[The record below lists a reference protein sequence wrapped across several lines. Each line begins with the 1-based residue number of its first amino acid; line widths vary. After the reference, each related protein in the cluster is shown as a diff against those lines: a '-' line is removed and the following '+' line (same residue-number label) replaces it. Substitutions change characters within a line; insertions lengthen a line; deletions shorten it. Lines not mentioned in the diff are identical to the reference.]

1 MAGNRN
7 RNRNNRSGSN
17 RGNRSGN
24 RSTGSSQGNRNGN
37 RQSGSNQ
44 NNRYQ
49 YGSSPNNPRNQIRR
63 SPFSSG
69 SSGGQVSGGQLV
81 KAKLCPAMGEG
92 GSQITF
98 VQGFLGFNR
107 PKRIPGKA
115 VNEIE
120 FQFNPTEISFSREVE
135 LNSNTEGRTR
145 SGVKKI
151 SFAGP
156 APITLSIG
164 NATFDTYE
172 EGVSVKKKYTDQLMK
187 ALDFTQYQANVNGYR
202 PPIYVFTWGDNRYL
216 RCFVKS
222 LTLKF
227 TLFLPDGTPVR
238 ATADLKLQQ
247 VEKDGITRPKEN

>member
-1 MAGNRN
+1 L
-7 RNRNNRSGSN
+7 
-17 RGNRSGN
+17 
-24 RSTGSSQGNRNGN
+24 
-37 RQSGSNQ
+37 
-44 NNRYQ
+44 
-49 YGSSPNNPRNQIRR
+49 I
-63 SPFSSG
+63 
-69 SSGGQVSGGQLV
+69 
-81 KAKLCPAMGEG
+81 PAQGEG
-92 GSQITF
+92 NSQTTMTR
-98 VQGFLGFNR
+98 GFFGMPIYR
-107 PKRIPGKA
+107 RTPGRT
-115 VNEIE
+115 VNTIE

-156 APITLSIG
+156 TPITLNIG

-227 TLFLPDGTPVR
+227 TLFLSDGTPVR

-247 VEKDGITRPKEN
+247 VEADGITRPKKN